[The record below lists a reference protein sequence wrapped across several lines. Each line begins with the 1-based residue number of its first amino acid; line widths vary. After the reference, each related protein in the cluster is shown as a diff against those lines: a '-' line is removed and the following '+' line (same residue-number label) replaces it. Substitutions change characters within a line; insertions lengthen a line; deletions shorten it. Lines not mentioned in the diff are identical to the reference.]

1 MQRNTIRAYEYTLPP
16 GAPGGAGYE
25 HHVRYT
31 NYRASFNPN
40 SSQDLLSY
48 RRPSVTALAIHPSG
62 HLFAVGYADG
72 SIAFW
77 AVEDEDQPLS
87 VRTIEEVDVHV
98 VDGTKLEKH
107 IDKEA
112 TSDNTRITPQ
122 DREPIFKLAWSAF
135 SASNDPRGGE
145 TTLTILGGTT
155 TSEAS
160 EVTVLWMPAF
170 NPSEPPA
177 VTRPQSGLHPT
188 IRTAMRQTV
197 LASTSFKYYS
207 SGIVQDFLLIPRD
220 SPHFSGSFDPI
231 SILLLA
237 DSQGKSRAV
246 EAYRFPPSAI
256 LSFTSTESDLL
267 SSASDP
273 VETSDTLSQELA
285 STLDSMRLDQD
296 PERMGLPC
304 PLWSGNSGII
314 GGQILKLDRD
324 SYRNLISGGEDT
336 NDILPFK
343 GGFAWSDETAAADF
357 KLAKVRSKYSFVL
370 MQLQISS

>member
-1 MQRNTIRAYEYTLPP
+1 MYN
-16 GAPGGAGYE
+16 
-25 HHVRYT
+25 
-31 NYRASFNPN
+31 FNPN

-48 RRPSVTALAIHPSG
+48 RQPPVTALAIHPAG
-62 HLFAVGYADG
+62 HFFAVGYADG

-98 VDGTKLEKH
+98 VDGTKLEEQAHK
-107 IDKEA
+107 D
-112 TSDNTRITPQ
+112 TNSDTTRVTPQ

-135 SASNDPRGGE
+135 STSNDPRGGE
-145 TTLTILGGTT
+145 TTLTIIGGMA

-177 VTRPQSGLHPT
+177 ATGPQSGLHPT
-188 IRTAMRQTV
+188 VRTAMRQSV
-197 LASTSFKYYS
+197 LALTSFKYYS

-231 SILLLA
+231 SIVLLA
-237 DSQGKSRAV
+237 DSHGKSRAV
-246 EAYRFPPSAI
+246 EAYRFPPPAFS
-256 LSFTSTESDLL
+256 SFASTHSDLP
-267 SSASDP
+267 SSASNPD
-273 VETSDTLSQELA
+273 ETADALSQDLA

-296 PERMGLPC
+296 PERIVLPC
-304 PLWSGNSGII
+304 PMWSGNNGVI

-324 SYRNLISGGEDT
+324 GYRDLISSGED
-336 NDILPFK
+336 NDDTLPLK
-343 GGFAWSDETAAADF
+343 GGVAWSDETTTADF
-357 KLAKVRSKYSFVL
+357 KFAKVC
-370 MQLQISS
+370 